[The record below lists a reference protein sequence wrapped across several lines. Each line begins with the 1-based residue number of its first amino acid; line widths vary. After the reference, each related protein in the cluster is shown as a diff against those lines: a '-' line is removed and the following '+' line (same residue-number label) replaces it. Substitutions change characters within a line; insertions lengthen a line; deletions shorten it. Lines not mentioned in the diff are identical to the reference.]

1 MDAKI
6 KHHGVVE
13 SVEPG
18 CVHVRIR
25 QSDGC
30 AACRVASHC
39 HSAEAQDK
47 IIDVGDSSGRYHAGD
62 SVVILADRSVGF
74 TAGLYAYVL
83 PLALMMAALVAV
95 RLLTGSDGWAALSAL
110 GVLAPYYLAVWLLRG
125 KINRHVTF
133 ELEKSPL

>member
-62 SVVILADRSVGF
+62 SVVVLADRSVGF

-83 PLALMMAALVAV
+83 RRLGGSLGTGCACSLLSGGLATA
-95 RLLTGSDGWAALSAL
+95 
-110 GVLAPYYLAVWLLRG
+110 
-125 KINRHVTF
+125 
-133 ELEKSPL
+133 